1 MYKIVRFY
9 YNGAPRRTIKTGLTL
24 EQAQARC
31 NNPETSSKTATS
43 AAAKRYPGASLVPR
57 VSGLLFVASV
67 VLVPHLAAVLLF
79 PRNRRIATKRVWQTR

>member
-24 EQAQARC
+24 EQAQAHC

-43 AAAKRYPGASLVPR
+43 AAAKRITRRNGAWFD
-57 VSGLLFVASV
+57 GYEEC
-67 VLVPHLAAVLLF
+67 
-79 PRNRRIATKRVWQTR
+79 KR